1 MRVVQLLPT
10 LSYGDAVGNDALAL
24 KKLLQQLEF
33 QTQIYAEN
41 IDPRLPR
48 GTAEPFTQFP
58 ELSDDD
64 VILYHASTGTELND
78 RLPSLKGRKWMI
90 YHNITPPEFF
100 RPYAPAAEA
109 LTASGLKGVRKLA
122 DHIEHCIADSEFNKR
137 DLLRMGYTCPID
149 ICPVLIPFS
158 DYEKEPNRRVLRR
171 YQGDGR
177 TNLLFVGRIA
187 PNKKQE
193 NVIRAF
199 YFYHKYYNPDSRLFL
214 VGSWNGMEC
223 YYERLCDY
231 VEALGITEHVIFT
244 GHIHFDEILAYYH
257 LADVFLCM
265 SEHEGFC
272 VPLVEAMYFQVPIVA
287 YSCAAVPDTLGG
299 SGVLLNSNDPMP
311 AAAAIHEI
319 VTSASLRQEILET
332 QAERLCVFEYESVR
346 NRLEKTLLD
355 FLKRTDEKKPRII
368 QLSSTISCGDAV
380 GNDILAFQEAFI
392 SMGYPSVVY
401 TEFPPRGAGLEMV
414 QSEEQIPVMKLE
426 DIAIYHHATGT
437 DLAKRFSGLPCR
449 KIMVYH
455 NVTPPRFFAPYDKAA
470 AESCKR
476 GLENVREM
484 QGAVDGCIADSEFN
498 RRELQKMGYTCPINI
513 CPILLPFRDYSQQP
527 DPETMHRYSDGH
539 TNIIFVGRVAPNKK
553 FEDIISVFEVYQR
566 LFDSEARLILVGSY
580 DEQGAYFQSLCQL
593 VEKLALKNVVFTGH
607 IPFSNILAYYR
618 IADAFLCMS
627 EHEGF
632 CVPLIES
639 MYFDVPIVAYA
650 STAIPETLGGSGVLL
665 ESKEPAAVADVVHRM
680 VWDQEARNQVLE
692 GQRARLKA
700 FSYDQTKGV
709 LAKIIRSYAGG
720 RDEE

>member
-1 MRVVQLLPT
+1 
-10 LSYGDAVGNDALAL
+10 
-24 KKLLQQLEF
+24 
-33 QTQIYAEN
+33 
-41 IDPRLPR
+41 
-48 GTAEPFTQFP
+48 
-58 ELSDDD
+58 
-64 VILYHASTGTELND
+64 
-78 RLPSLKGRKWMI
+78 MI

-109 LTASGLKGVRKLA
+109 LTASGLNGVRKLA
-122 DHIEHCIADSEFNKR
+122 DHIERCIADSEFNKK
-137 DLLRMGYTCPID
+137 DLLRMGYPCPID
-149 ICPVLIPFS
+149 VCPTLIPFS
-158 DYEKEPNRRVLRR
+158 DYEKEPDRRVLRR

-199 YFYHKYYNPDSRLFL
+199 YFYHKYYHPDSRLFL
-214 VGSWNGMEC
+214 VGSWNGMER

-231 VEALGITEHVIFT
+231 VEALGIAEHVIFT
-244 GHIHFDEILAYYH
+244 GHIRFDEILAYYH

-299 SGVLLNSNDPMP
+299 SGILLDSKEPMP
-311 AAAAIHEI
+311 AAAAIHE
-319 VTSASLRQEILET
+319 VLTSAALRQKILET
-332 QAERLCVFEYESVR
+332 QAERLGAFQYEPVR
-346 NRLEKTLLD
+346 NRLEEVLSD
-355 FLKRTDEKKPRII
+355 FLKGQMGQKPRII
-368 QLSSTISCGDAV
+368 QLSSTISRGDAV
-380 GNDILAFQEAFI
+380 GNDILAFQEAFV

-414 QSEEQIPVMKLE
+414 QSEAQMPVMKPE

-437 DLAKRFSGLPCR
+437 DLVKRFAGLPCQ
-449 KIMVYH
+449 KIVVYH
-455 NVTPPRFFAPYDKAA
+455 NVTPPEFFAPYDKGA

-476 GLENVREM
+476 GLENVGEM
-484 QGAVDGCIADSEFN
+484 RNAVDGCIAVSEFN
-498 RRELQKMGYTCPINI
+498 RRELQKMGYTCPIDI

-527 DPETMHRYSDGH
+527 DADTMHRYSDGH

-553 FEDIISVFEVYQR
+553 FEDVISGFEAYQR
-566 LFDSEARLILVGSY
+566 LFDPESRLILVGSY
-580 DEQGAYFQSLCQL
+580 DEQGAYFQSLRQL
-593 VEKLALKNVVFTGH
+593 VEKLALKNIVFTGH

-618 IADAFLCMS
+618 TADVFLCMS

-650 STAIPETLGGSGVLL
+650 STAIPETLGGSGILL
-665 ESKEPAAVADVVHRM
+665 ESKEPATVAEAVNRM

-692 GQRARLKA
+692 GQRERLKA
-700 FSYDQTKGV
+700 FSYEQTKGV
-709 LAKIIRSYAGG
+709 LAKIIQSYAGG
-720 RDEE
+720 RDEG